1 MKVSVFFS
9 FLLSL
14 LVFACRS
21 NNTSLE
27 FPKSHLRIALID
39 TVYMP
44 SPDNACFISGN
55 KLAFPRIRTGNDS
68 VDFIINNTLK
78 NKFTSYEYPNE
89 TLDSAFIHYS
99 QNSVTEMNFSVTYNQ
114 DNILSL
120 QIDAEWCTAHLSYF
134 SHYFNFDLL
143 TGKEIKL
150 MEVINLDEKQKHLI
164 QTSRQF
170 QLQEYRKEMI
180 SVNKETPSEL
190 TDDELET
197 ILERTQECDSTFNF
211 NEFVLYPDS
220 FEIIWNCELP
230 HYMRNYDP
238 IFHLKYPNSN

>member
-1 MKVSVFFS
+1 M
-9 FLLSL
+9 
-14 LVFACRS
+14 FACR
-21 NNTSLE
+21 NNNASLGL
-27 FPKSHLRIALID
+27 PKSAGIIALID
-39 TVYMP
+39 TVYLP
-44 SPDNACFISGN
+44 SPDNVCFISGN

-78 NKFTSYEYPNE
+78 NKFTSFEYPNE

-114 DNILSL
+114 DNILSI

-134 SHYFNFDLL
+134 SHYFNFDLH
-143 TGKEIKL
+143 TGKQIIL
-150 MEVINLDEKQKHLI
+150 SDAINLDEKQKHLI

-170 QLQEYRKEMI
+170 QLQEYREEMI
-180 SVNKETPSEL
+180 SLNKETPSNL
-190 TDDELET
+190 SYDELE
-197 ILERTQECDSTFNF
+197 IISARIQECDSTFNYD
-211 NEFVLYPDS
+211 EFILYPDS

-230 HYMRNYDP
+230 HYMRNYNP